1 MHNCAW
7 YVHAQHVH
15 VHVHVPCAWA
25 CACAW
30 ACLRMVGAVVE
41 LGEGELLA
49 AAAAAEE
56 SREAPHLV
64 RARVEGLGLG

>member
-1 MHNCAW
+1 
-7 YVHAQHVH
+7 
-15 VHVHVPCAWA
+15 
-25 CACAW
+25 
-30 ACLRMVGAVVE
+30 MVGAVVE